1 MAVKEATLILSL
13 PFFIVRRRSFPPFL
27 DNFPINNFNSTFFP
41 LSLLPIKGENKDN
54 QLYFAVIQLV
64 QVAPALFPCSHSFRQ
79 PRKTEREEV
88 QGYRHAENSCCSPR
102 EGQTADATRDAL
114 SSPLAVVPGL
124 LPLVAVS
131 LCLSRSAGWY
141 LIFFPGRAEEGR
153 GYPPQTVIRGL
164 TTQGGGSRGSGN

>member
-27 DNFPINNFNSTFFP
+27 DNFPINNFNSTLFP

-79 PRKTEREEV
+79 QEKQRERRSKAIAMQKTAAVLQERDRQLMPPAMLCPPPGRRPWPPPPR
-88 QGYRHAENSCCSPR
+88 GC
-102 EGQTADATRDAL
+102 L
-114 SSPLAVVPGL
+114 F
-124 LPLVAVS
+124 VS
-131 LCLSRSAGWY
+131 LPVSWLVPN
-141 LIFFPGRAEEGR
+141 IFPWESGGGEGIS
-153 GYPPQTVIRGL
+153 PSDSNKGL